1 MASFLSPSGPGRLD
15 PFAVFDDDDDPP
27 VRAPVRGPT
36 WTVTAMSPNSLG
48 QTLEM
53 PSETTKE
60 ELYTMVL
67 GNRDDPRW
75 LYYLDE
81 DGDRVL
87 IKKETD
93 VIDWLELSGRN
104 PRNTSRAR
112 KKAKLF
118 VLDEHAAGTPL
129 SASAVARPAW
139 PAWGTAEPA
148 AAAAAV
154 VAPAA
159 AAASGV
165 SSTSPAAGGAAVAG
179 AAATPAPAVA
189 TVASAGAAP
198 PAAAAAAAAA
208 AVTGAGSAAAAPA
221 FGPGQGHR
229 IRLLGLFPR
238 GTPLVPGG
246 LNGQLSLSEL
256 KDQIYQAL
264 LNGELSVDYFQ
275 DRAGHVA
282 ADGTI
287 VLGKGGIVAAWSAPA
302 LRSKLI
308 SLIQFVEAARSNPS
322 VRPQ

>member
-15 PFAVFDDDDDPP
+15 PFAVFDDDDPP

-53 PSETTKE
+53 PSETTKG

-104 PRNTSRAR
+104 PRNTTRAR

-179 AAATPAPAVA
+179 AAAAPVPAVA
-189 TVASAGAAP
+189 TVASAAAP

-221 FGPGQGHR
+221 FAHAR
-229 IRLLGLFPR
+229 
-238 GTPLVPGG
+238 
-246 LNGQLSLSEL
+246 NC
-256 KDQIYQAL
+256 
-264 LNGELSVDYFQ
+264 
-275 DRAGHVA
+275 
-282 ADGTI
+282 
-287 VLGKGGIVAAWSAPA
+287 PA
-302 LRSKLI
+302 HAMHTHDWKT
-308 SLIQFVEAARSNPS
+308 
-322 VRPQ
+322 